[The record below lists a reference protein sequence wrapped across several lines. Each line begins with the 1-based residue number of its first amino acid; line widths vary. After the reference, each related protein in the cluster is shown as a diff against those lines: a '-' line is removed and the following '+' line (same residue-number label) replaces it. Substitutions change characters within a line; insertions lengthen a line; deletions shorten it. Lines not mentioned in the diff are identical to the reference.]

1 MVLIPTNSLSVQ
13 SVAVYLYALKF
24 LTSASYSYA
33 NILFVFPQM
42 LTILIIAVSDDK
54 EGLAVDPFVEKL
66 EIPRSILIT
75 HLLYTLVELT
85 ATVLAD

>member
-1 MVLIPTNSLSVQ
+1 
-13 SVAVYLYALKF
+13 
-24 LTSASYSYA
+24 
-33 NILFVFPQM
+33 M